1 MRAAVSES
9 YGAPVV
15 VRDIDDPV
23 PGPGELLVR
32 VAASSL
38 NGFDLSVAAGLLEGR
53 MEHRFPVVLG
63 RDFAGEVVGLGVGVE
78 RFSQGDQVF
87 GVVAKMQLGDG
98 GFAELTAVPEAIGV
112 VPRPAGLDIASAG
125 ASGLAA
131 VAALA
136 GVESIEPEAGKSVL
150 ICGATGGVG
159 SFAIQL
165 AASRG
170 MRVIAT
176 ARPGEA
182 AGFVKDLGASD
193 VVDRDGDV
201 ASQVRALAP
210 AGVDAVL
217 HLAGDAA
224 ALADLLAADGVLV
237 SALGASP
244 EQFEGRDVRAVAL
257 MATPTPE
264 SLDELASLLVAGS
277 LRAPI
282 TRTYTLDEVPRAIA
296 EFPGS
301 LGKTSIR
308 IG

>member
-296 EFPGS
+296 EFP
-301 LGKTSIR
+301 
-308 IG
+308 